1 MLAAERLS
9 FRQCE
14 VEALL
19 MQTLEASGSQAPFNI
34 NNSQGDFV
42 EAGGELVLFWIPCV
56 CVCAGALPQT

>member
-1 MLAAERLS
+1 MSGAKKKMLAAERLS

-14 VEALL
+14 VEALF

-42 EAGGELVLFWIPCV
+42 EA
-56 CVCAGALPQT
+56 